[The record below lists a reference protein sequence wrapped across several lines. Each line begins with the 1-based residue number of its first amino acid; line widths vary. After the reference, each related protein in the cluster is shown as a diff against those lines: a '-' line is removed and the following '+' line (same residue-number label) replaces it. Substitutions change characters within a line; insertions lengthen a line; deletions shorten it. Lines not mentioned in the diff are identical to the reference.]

1 MSDILVRD
9 AQINDA
15 EQISSIYAYYVEND
29 ICTFEEISPSVSQVE
44 QRISAIAQSSK
55 STKFLFIEKPSI
67 EPYYLL
73 I

>member
-15 EQISSIYAYYVEND
+15 EQISNIYAYYVEND

-55 STKFLFIEKPSI
+55 SIELLLLKNPSI
-67 EPYYLL
+67 NHYCLL